1 MYKLSLSRDQA
12 FCVTH
17 YDQSVKT
24 PNSCSEIGLHPL
36 HAPDQ
41 PIKIPCGLNYPF
53 EKILMGAT
61 RCHSLKKMIKEFLP
75 ESDFVSCRE
84 FPKVS
89 SNAHGYILCCH
100 RYKHVGTISK
110 KDYSPDMYTQKE
122 SVLNPLKH
130 KRLPGH

>member
-1 MYKLSLSRDQA
+1 MPEPPIMMDPALQQEILQMYKLSLSWDQA

-17 YDQSVKT
+17 YDQSVKM

-36 HAPDQ
+36 HPTDQ

-53 EKILMGAT
+53 DKILMGAT
-61 RCHSLKKMIKEFLP
+61 SCHSLKKMIKEFLP

-100 RYKHVGTISK
+100 HCKPKTPLHF
-110 KDYSPDMYTQKE
+110 PYTR
-122 SVLNPLKH
+122 V
-130 KRLPGH
+130 